1 MNFRPR
7 NPAGDATR
15 VGWLFAYDWDRA
27 AMRRLGAPGGPAF
40 FDHAGF
46 DFFSFPGK
54 LGLPLLDLE
63 RFAERQARRG
73 RRRHWQGVLSHHE
86 QFGALAAAMVAEKLG
101 LPGAAPG
108 SILAAQHK
116 LYARQVLQQVAPE
129 ANLRFAALAADVD
142 AALPEGFEFPVFEKP
157 VKGAF
162 SVLARR
168 VEAAAQ
174 LRAHARFDRGER
186 WLAGRLLEPFER
198 VRRARLPQAGS
209 AYRMLIEEPVDPRT
223 AQFNLDGWVHDGRI
237 HALGVVDAV
246 MYPGTQAFMR
256 WEHPSRL
263 AADVQQRA
271 LDVARRFLAAIGY
284 SHGFFNLEFFYCDRS
299 DTLRVIECNP
309 RLAAQFSDLYQRIHG
324 LDPHAMA
331 VALALGED
339 PRSVPTI
346 APTAGAAASLV
357 YRTFAVDAPVPGA
370 PSADLRKALA
380 RAFPDSLLLS
390 FSRRGRALAR
400 DFRWTGSHRYG
411 IIHLGARD
419 REHLRQRCEA
429 ASALL
434 GWPAPYL
441 DQGAP
446 VPRSHVAASA
456 PSSHESAT
464 AEVSLA

>member
-1 MNFRPR
+1 
-7 NPAGDATR
+7 
-15 VGWLFAYDWDRA
+15 
-27 AMRRLGAPGGPAF
+27 
-40 FDHAGF
+40 
-46 DFFSFPGK
+46 
-54 LGLPLLDLE
+54 
-63 RFAERQARRG
+63 
-73 RRRHWQGVLSHHE
+73 
-86 QFGALAAAMVAEKLG
+86 
-101 LPGAAPG
+101 
-108 SILAAQHK
+108 
-116 LYARQVLQQVAPE
+116 
-129 ANLRFAALAADVD
+129 
-142 AALPEGFEFPVFEKP
+142 
-157 VKGAF
+157 
-162 SVLARR
+162 
-168 VEAAAQ
+168 
-174 LRAHARFDRGER
+174 
-186 WLAGRLLEPFER
+186 
-198 VRRARLPQAGS
+198 
-209 AYRMLIEEPVDPRT
+209 MLIEEPVDPRT
-223 AQFNLDGWVHDGRI
+223 AQFNLDGWVHDGRV

-263 AADVQQRA
+263 AAHVQQRA

-284 SHGFFNLEFFYCDRS
+284 AHGFFNLEFFYCDRS

-324 LDPHAMA
+324 VDAHAMA

-357 YRTFAVDAPVPGA
+357 YRTFALDAPVPGA
-370 PSADLRKALA
+370 PSVARRKALA

-390 FSRRGRALAR
+390 FPRRGRALAR

-446 VPRSHVAASA
+446 LSRSHTAAHDVSSPASA
-456 PSSHESAT
+456 SV
-464 AEVSLA
+464 EVSTA

>member
-1 MNFRPR
+1 
-7 NPAGDATR
+7 
-15 VGWLFAYDWDRA
+15 
-27 AMRRLGAPGGPAF
+27 
-40 FDHAGF
+40 
-46 DFFSFPGK
+46 
-54 LGLPLLDLE
+54 
-63 RFAERQARRG
+63 
-73 RRRHWQGVLSHHE
+73 
-86 QFGALAAAMVAEKLG
+86 
-101 LPGAAPG
+101 
-108 SILAAQHK
+108 
-116 LYARQVLQQVAPE
+116 VAPE
-129 ANLRFAALAADVD
+129 ANLRFATLAADD
-142 AALPEGFEFPVFEKP
+142 ADAVLPEGFEFPVFEKP

-174 LRAHARFDRGER
+174 LRAHARFDRAER
-186 WLAGRLLEPFER
+186 WLASQLVEPFER

-209 AYRMLIEEPVDPRT
+209 TYRMLIEESVDPRT
-223 AQFNLDGWVHDGRI
+223 AQFNLDGWVHDGRV
-237 HALGVVDAV
+237 HALGVVDAI

-263 AADVQQRA
+263 AAHVQQRA
-271 LDVARRFLAAIGY
+271 LDVAQRFLAAIGY
-284 SHGFFNLEFFYCDRS
+284 AHGFFNLEFFYCDRS

-324 LDPHAMA
+324 VDAHAMA

-339 PRSVPTI
+339 PRSVPTT

-357 YRTFAVDAPVPGA
+357 YRAFAVDAPVPGA
-370 PSADLRKALA
+370 PSVARRKALA

-390 FSRRGRALAR
+390 FPRRGRALAR

-446 VPRSHVAASA
+446 TSRSHTAAHEV
-456 PSSHESAT
+456 PSHASAT
-464 AEVSLA
+464 AEVSTA

>member
-1 MNFRPR
+1 MSFRPR

-27 AMRRLGAPGGPAF
+27 AMRRLGAPGGPAL

-46 DFFSFPGK
+46 DLFSFPGK

-63 RFAERQARRG
+63 RFAARQARRG
-73 RRRHWQGVLSHHE
+73 RRRGWHGVLSHHE

-101 LPGAAPG
+101 LPGATPE

-116 LYARQVLQQVAPE
+116 LHARQVLQQVAPE
-129 ANLRFAALAADVD
+129 ANLRFAALAADAD

-157 VKGAF
+157 IKGAF

-168 VEAAAQ
+168 VDVADQ

-186 WLAGRLLEPFER
+186 WLAAQLVEPFER

-209 AYRMLIEEPVDPRT
+209 TYRMLIEEPVDART
-223 AQFNLDGWVHDGRI
+223 AQFNLDGWVHEGRV
-237 HALGVVDAV
+237 HALGVVDAI

-263 AADVQQRA
+263 AADVQTRA

-284 SHGFFNLEFFYCDRS
+284 KHGFFNLEFFYCDRS

-309 RLAAQFSDLYQRIHG
+309 RLAAQFSDLYQRILG
-324 LDPHAMA
+324 VDPHAMA

-370 PSADLRKALA
+370 PSTDRRQALA
-380 RAFPDSLLLS
+380 CAYPDSLLLS
-390 FSRRGRALAR
+390 FPRRGRALAR

-446 VPRSHVAASA
+446 VSRSHATA
-456 PSSHESAT
+456 PGLSPHESAT
-464 AEVSLA
+464 AEVSTA

>member
-1 MNFRPR
+1 MSFRPR
-7 NPAGDATR
+7 KPAGDATR

-27 AMRRLGAPGGPAF
+27 AMRRLGVPGGPAS

-46 DFFSFPGK
+46 DLFSFPGK

-73 RRRHWQGVLSHHE
+73 RRRGWRGVLSHHE
-86 QFGALAAAMVAEKLG
+86 QFGALAAALVAEKLG
-101 LPGAAPG
+101 LPGATPE

-116 LYARQVLQQVAPE
+116 LHARQVLQQVAPE
-129 ANLRFAALAADVD
+129 ANLRFAALAADAD

-174 LRAHARFDRGER
+174 LRAHARFDRAER
-186 WLAGRLLEPFER
+186 WLASQLVEPFER

-209 AYRMLIEEPVDPRT
+209 TYRMLIEEPVDPRT
-223 AQFNLDGWVHDGRI
+223 AQFNLDGWAHDGRV

-263 AADVQQRA
+263 ASHVQQRA
-271 LDVARRFLAAIGY
+271 LDVARRFVAAIGY
-284 SHGFFNLEFFYCDRS
+284 AHGFFNLEFFYCDRS

-324 LDPHAMA
+324 VDAHAMA

-357 YRTFAVDAPVPGA
+357 YRTFALDAPVPGA
-370 PSADLRKALA
+370 PSVARRKALA

-390 FSRRGRALAR
+390 FPRRGRALAR

-446 VPRSHVAASA
+446 LSRSHTAAHEVSSPASA
-456 PSSHESAT
+456 S
-464 AEVSLA
+464 AEVSTA